1 LASPLSVFYNN
12 DFLNHDTGPGHPE
25 RPDRLKAC
33 IEALENCDFADQL
46 VWKSPRSAIE
56 EELSWIHTAQ
66 HIKRIKQVCESGGG
80 YLDADTPVC
89 PESYDIAKKSAGAW
103 LDGVNEVLNG
113 NSTLILSRPPGH
125 HAERSRAMG
134 FCLFSNAS
142 LAATYALKQNIINK
156 VCIFDWDVHHG
167 NGTQD
172 IVQNNPDI
180 YYVSIHQ
187 FPFYPGTGSHIET
200 GEHGNVLNIPLPAG
214 VGSVDYRNKFDEV
227 VIPFIQKSTSDMLIV
242 SAGFDAH
249 RRDPLAGFNL
259 ETEDFAYMTRKLQII
274 HPNLLIGLE
283 GGYNMQALGEGCE
296 AVAGVLVD
304 DAKRSAAK

>member
-1 LASPLSVFYNN
+1 MASPLSVFYNN

-33 IEALENCDFADQL
+33 IETLENCGFADQL
-46 VWKSPRSAIE
+46 VWKSPRTAKE
-56 EELSWIHTAQ
+56 EELGWIHSAK
-66 HIKRIKQVCESGGG
+66 HIERIKQVCESGGG

-89 PESYDIAKKSAGAW
+89 PESYEISKKSAGAW

-125 HAERSRAMG
+125 HAERNRAMG

-142 LAATYALKQNIINK
+142 LAATYALKQNGINK

-172 IVQNNPDI
+172 IIQNNPDI
-180 YYVSIHQ
+180 YYVSTHQ
-187 FPFYPGTGSHIET
+187 FPFYPGTGSHLET
-200 GEHGNVLNIPLPAG
+200 GEHANVLNIPLPAG
-214 VGSVDYRNKFDEV
+214 IGSVDYRKKFDEG
-227 VIPFIQKSTSDMLIV
+227 VIPFIQKSASDMLII

-249 RRDPLAGFNL
+249 RQDPLAGFNL
-259 ETEDFAYMTRKLQII
+259 ETEDFAYMTSKLQRM
-274 HPNLLIGLE
+274 HPHLLIGLE
-283 GGYNMQALGEGCE
+283 GGYDLQALGEGCE

-304 DAKRSAAK
+304 NC